1 MVVGA
6 SAPTLHD
13 VHLTST
19 TDDELMAGPEV
30 QANAIWTAL
39 RGLPLRSGPGG
50 FNLLAIVLL
59 ADGGAPGCD
68 PRFHPTGAAL
78 AAIPIGLAYAVA
90 MHAVFA
96 SGTVLALVVP
106 LVDPRRSPRC

>member
-19 TDDELMAGPEV
+19 TKDTPMAGPEV

-39 RGLPLRSGPGG
+39 RGLPLQSGPGVL
-50 FNLLAIVLL
+50 NLLAIVLL
-59 ADGGAPGCD
+59 AVAVPLATI
-68 PRFHPTGAAL
+68 RVRVTRAAL
-78 AAIPIGLAYAVA
+78 GGLVLGIVYAVA
-90 MHAVFA
+90 AQLAFE
-96 SGTVLALVVP
+96 SGLVSWSSP
-106 LVDPRRSPRC
+106 RSPRSRFPSS